1 MKRLVQG
8 SRGSRSPMAWLGFL
22 CSLAFLLGAGTPEG
36 WIGIYL
42 DEEGQALTVVE
53 VIPDS
58 PAAKAGLL
66 PGDRL
71 QALDGQPAAS
81 VGAVGTF
88 FAEQEPGSVVAVAVI
103 RRGQPLEIAVE
114 VGLRPLENQKP
125 GPRSGGSLRP
135 GAPAGETQGPRVDA
149 WLGLALVEDRSGVM
163 VRQVQVDGPCQE
175 HDVAAGDHLVALGD
189 RSVRTLR
196 DVDQAL
202 TARRPGDSVGL
213 QVEREGVRR
222 LVVVTLAA
230 RLRDGTVASDST
242 ASRLE
247 LLQELTRLRAELQRA
262 KARITELERQL
273 DRRE

>member
-1 MKRLVQG
+1 MKRLFHG
-8 SRGSRSPMAWLGFL
+8 TRGSQGPMAWLGFL
-22 CSLAFLLGAGTPEG
+22 CSLVLLLGAGTPEG

-42 DEEGQALTVVE
+42 AEEGQTLTVVE

-58 PAAKAGLL
+58 PAARAGLL

-71 QALDGQPAAS
+71 HGLDGQPAAS

-88 FAEQEPGSVVAVAVI
+88 FAEQAPGSVVAVAVI
-103 RRGQPLEIAVE
+103 RRGKPLEIAVE
-114 VGLRPLENQKP
+114 VGVRPVENQKP

-135 GAPAGETQGPRVDA
+135 GAPVGETQVPRGDA

-163 VRQVQVDGPCQE
+163 VRRVQVDGPCQG
-175 HDVAAGDHLVALGD
+175 HDVAVGDRLVALGD
-189 RSVRTLR
+189 RPVRTLR

-202 TARRPGDSVGL
+202 TARQPGDSVGL

-230 RLRDGTVASDST
+230 RLRDGTVLPDST

-247 LLQELTRLRAELQRA
+247 LLQELARLRVELQRA
-262 KARITELERQL
+262 KARITELEQQL